1 MTKPPSA
8 PTRGQLELR
17 GAYEH
22 TAPDYT
28 VEQRWEDYSAAEH
41 DVWRTLYTRQRALLE
56 RYAAPEVAA
65 GLGAVGADEH
75 AIPRFAAVNELL
87 APLTGWRIVAVPG
100 LIPEEHFFA
109 HLAARSFPVSVWIR
123 KPHELDYLSEPDL
136 FHDFFGHVP
145 LLANPVFARFMQA
158 YGVAGQKAQAHAAVP
173 LLARVYWYTV
183 EFGLLRTAAGLRAYG
198 AGILSSKGETVYS
211 VESPD
216 PNRIAFELERVMRTD
231 YRIDTLPAHVLCHRQ
246 LRTAVRRE
254 LWHRLRPA
262 LRSHRQGVRHPSGDA
277 AGGRSRDYARPAGIK
292 WPIRSSRL
300 AGKT

>member
-1 MTKPPSA
+1 MSKPPSA

-17 GAYEH
+17 GTYVH

-28 VEQRWEDYSAAEH
+28 VEQRWEDYSANEH
-41 DVWRTLYTRQRALLE
+41 EVWRTLYTRQRALLE
-56 RYAAPEVAA
+56 RYAAPEVVA
-65 GLGAVGADEH
+65 GLGAVGADER
-75 AIPRFAAVNELL
+75 AIPRFTAVNELL
-87 APLTGWRIVAVPG
+87 WPLTGWRIVAVPG

-173 LLARVYWYTV
+173 LLARVYWYSV

-211 VESPD
+211 VENAE
-216 PNRIAFELERVMRTD
+216 PNRVAFDLERVMRTD
-231 YRIDTLPAHVLCHRQ
+231 YRIDTYQRMYFVIDSFEQLFEASYGTDFGPLYDRIGATPGIPPEALLPTDRVLTRG
-246 LRTAVRRE
+246 TI
-254 LWHRLRPA
+254 
-262 LRSHRQGVRHPSGDA
+262 
-277 AGGRSRDYARPAGIK
+277 AGQTGQTG
-292 WPIRSSRL
+292 
-300 AGKT
+300 

>member
-17 GAYEH
+17 GTYEH
-22 TAPDYT
+22 TAADYT
-28 VEQRWEDYSAAEH
+28 VEQRWEDYSDAEH
-41 DVWRTLYTRQRALLE
+41 EVWRTLYTRQRALLG
-56 RYAAPEVAA
+56 RYAAPEVVA
-65 GLGAVGADEH
+65 GLGAVGANED
-75 AIPRFAAVNELL
+75 AIPRFATVNELL
-87 APLTGWRIVAVPG
+87 RPLTGWRIVAVPG

-123 KPHELDYLSEPDL
+123 KPQELDYLSEPDL

-183 EFGLLRTAAGLRAYG
+183 EFGLLRTAEGLRAYG

-211 VESPD
+211 VESAE
-216 PNRIAFELERVMRTD
+216 PNRVAFELGRVMRTD
-231 YRIDTLPAHVLCHRQ
+231 YRIDTYQRMYFVIDNFEQLFEASYGTDFGPLYDLIGKSPGIPPETLLTTDRVLTRG
-246 LRTAVRRE
+246 TI
-254 LWHRLRPA
+254 
-262 LRSHRQGVRHPSGDA
+262 A
-277 AGGRSRDYARPAGIK
+277 A
-292 WPIRSSRL
+292 
-300 AGKT
+300 

>member
-1 MTKPPSA
+1 MNKTPSA

-17 GAYEH
+17 GTYEH

-28 VEQRWEDYSAAEH
+28 VEQRWEQYSEAEH
-41 DVWRTLYTRQRALLE
+41 EVWRTLYTRQRALLE
-56 RYAAPEVAA
+56 RYGAPEVAA
-65 GLGAVGADEH
+65 GLAAVGADERL
-75 AIPRFAAVNELL
+75 IPRFAAVNELL
-87 APLTGWRIVAVPG
+87 RLHTGWRIVAVPG

-158 YGVAGQKAQAHAAVP
+158 YGVAGQKAQAHRAVP

-183 EFGLLRTAAGLRAYG
+183 EFGLLRSAAGLRAYG

-211 VESPD
+211 VESPE
-216 PNRIAFELERVMRTD
+216 PNRVAFDLERVMRTD
-231 YRIDTLPAHVLCHRQ
+231 YRIDTYQRMYFVIDSFEQ
-246 LRTAVRRE
+246 LFEAGYGTDFGPLYDRIGT
-254 LWHRLRPA
+254 
-262 LRSHRQGVRHPSGDA
+262 A
-277 AGGRSRDYARPAGIK
+277 AGIAPETL
-292 WPIRSSRL
+292 L
-300 AGKT
+300 ATDRVITRGTLA

>member
-1 MTKPPSA
+1 MNKTPSA

-28 VEQRWEDYSAAEH
+28 VEQRWESYGDAEH
-41 DVWRTLYTRQRALLE
+41 EVWRTLYTRQRALLE
-56 RYAAPEVAA
+56 RYAAPEVVA
-65 GLGAVGADEH
+65 GLAAVGVDERR
-75 AIPRFAAVNELL
+75 IPRFEAVNELL
-87 APLTGWRIVAVPG
+87 RPVTGWRIVAVPG

-158 YGVAGQKAQAHAAVP
+158 YGVAGQKAQAHHAVP

-183 EFGLLRTAAGLRAYG
+183 EFGLLRSAAGLRAYG

-211 VESPD
+211 VDSPA
-216 PNRIAFELERVMRTD
+216 PNRVAFDLERVMRTD
-231 YRIDTLPAHVLCHRQ
+231 YRIDTFQRMYFVIDSFEQ
-246 LRTAVRRE
+246 LFEAGYGTDFGPLYDRIGNVPGIAPE
-254 LWHRLRPA
+254 A
-262 LRSHRQGVRHPSGDA
+262 LLSTDRVITRGT
-277 AGGRSRDYARPAGIK
+277 
-292 WPIRSSRL
+292 L
-300 AGKT
+300 A

>member
-1 MTKPPSA
+1 MAPMTKPPAA

-17 GAYEH
+17 GAYDH

-28 VEQRWEDYSAAEH
+28 VEQRWENYSEGEH
-41 DVWRTLYTRQRALLE
+41 AIWRTLYTRQRALLE

-75 AIPRFAAVNELL
+75 AIPRFSAVNDLL
-87 APLTGWRIVAVPG
+87 RPLTGWRIVAVPG

-158 YGVAGQKAQAHAAVP
+158 YGEAGQKAQAHGAVR
-173 LLARVYWYTV
+173 LLARVYWYSV

-211 VESPD
+211 VESPE
-216 PNRIAFELERVMRTD
+216 PNRVGFEIERVMRTD
-231 YRIDTLPAHVLCHRQ
+231 YRIDSYQRMYFVIDSFEQLFEASYGTDFGPLYDRIGSAPGIAPEVLLPGDRVITRG
-246 LRTAVRRE
+246 AV
-254 LWHRLRPA
+254 
-262 LRSHRQGVRHPSGDA
+262 
-277 AGGRSRDYARPAGIK
+277 AG
-292 WPIRSSRL
+292 
-300 AGKT
+300 